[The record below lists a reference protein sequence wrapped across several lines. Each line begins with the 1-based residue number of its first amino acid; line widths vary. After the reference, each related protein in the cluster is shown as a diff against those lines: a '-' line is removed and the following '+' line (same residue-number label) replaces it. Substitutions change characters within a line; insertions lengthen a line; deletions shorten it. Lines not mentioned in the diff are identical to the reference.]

1 MWMDPSVDRSIHG
14 APGGASTRA
23 RFAQVLFCGLDAAV
37 VSIVFL
43 SCVFSFILCF
53 SFSPSAFASQPSLV
67 CLFVHVKIST
77 KGFHRVALRFSRLRS
92 NVKFISHLSESDRC
106 ELFLYVVISD
116 QQVGATAQPSVCS
129 IFCCFFVDRSVWLL
143 TCAPVLFSARP
154 GVVATWQH
162 CCFLHR
168 AARRSCNLAT
178 LSPHALRSGGRFLQI
193 SMRFFHF

>member
-1 MWMDPSVDRSIHG
+1 MDPSVDRSIYPWCAWRG
-14 APGGASTRA
+14 FDTRA
-23 RFAQVLFCGLDAAV
+23 LRPGLVLRSRRGGGFNCVSLLCVLFHSLLLLFPVCSREPTQLC
-37 VSIVFL
+37 L
-43 SCVFSFILCF
+43 S
-53 SFSPSAFASQPSLV
+53 
-67 CLFVHVKIST
+67 VHLKIST
-77 KGFHRVALRFSRLRS
+77 KGFHRVAFRFSRLRS

-129 IFCCFFVDRSVWLL
+129 IFCCFFLDRSVWLL
-143 TCAPVLFSARP
+143 TCAAVLFSARP

-162 CCFLHR
+162 CRVLQR

-193 SMRFFHF
+193 SMRSFHF

>member
-1 MWMDPSVDRSIHG
+1 MARMAGLRHARASPKSCSAV
-14 APGGASTRA
+14 STR
-23 RFAQVLFCGLDAAV
+23 RWFQLCV
-37 VSIVFL
+37 L

-67 CLFVHVKIST
+67 CLFVHLKIST
-77 KGFHRVALRFSRLRS
+77 KGFHRVAFRFSRLRS

-116 QQVGATAQPSVCS
+116 QQVGATAQPSLCS
-129 IFCCFFVDRSVWLL
+129 IFCCFFLDRSVWLL
-143 TCAPVLFSARP
+143 TCAAVLFSARP

-162 CCFLHR
+162 CRVLQR